1 MVMDIQDP
9 QAAAQLAQMAIDDP
23 DGLAAFLAEQGDEPP
38 LVSDILAAEKAAT
51 TGELAQRNSG
61 STRGNL
67 AKTAAVV
74 PGAPPQQKVAV
85 PALPPAPVAPASG
98 VPLPGVKPE
107 DMGAVATGAVPVP
120 GIKPPA
126 PQLASA
132 AAAAAP
138 AAAAGIPVG
147 GGENPVANIAN
158 VLASLDVPP
167 PAPPP
172 APLAPLAPPSARQFS
187 PEHLKTVMALMAQ
200 GNAGAAPANPIGQLM
215 AGLKA

>member
-38 LVSDILAAEKAAT
+38 LVSDILAAEKTAT
-51 TGELAQRNSG
+51 TGKLAQRNSG

-67 AKTAAVV
+67 AKMAAVV

-132 AAAAAP
+132 
-138 AAAAGIPVG
+138 
-147 GGENPVANIAN
+147 ENPVANIAN

-172 APLAPLAPPSARQFS
+172 APLSPLAPPSAGQFS

-200 GNAGAAPANPIGQLM
+200 GNSGAAPANPIGQLM